1 MGLTV
6 RGGPAFTGRMQRIYY
21 TNDTL
26 VTGTEIARALLE
38 YAAAL
43 ARSDSAQ
50 TVSIPIRRP
59 DRTSA
64 RATLLVGP
72 ASQLVAEDLAEDED
86 LGDEV
91 VDDILVARLKA
102 MTSELAAPRAIS
114 TRAASSTPDE
124 VAVDADEDSIEWL

>member
-1 MGLTV
+1 
-6 RGGPAFTGRMQRIYY
+6 MQRIYY

-50 TVSIPIRRP
+50 TVSIPVRRP
-59 DRTSA
+59 DGTSA

-72 ASQLVAEDLAEDED
+72 ASQLIAEDVQDDED
-86 LGDEV
+86 LGEELR
-91 VDDILVARLKA
+91 DDVLVARIKA
-102 MTSELAAPRAIS
+102 MTAELAAPRAIS
-114 TRAASSTPDE
+114 TRAAATAPDE
-124 VAVDADEDSIEWL
+124 VANDADEQSIEWL

>member
-1 MGLTV
+1 
-6 RGGPAFTGRMQRIYY
+6 MQRIYY

-43 ARSDSAQ
+43 ARSDSSQ
-50 TVSIPIRRP
+50 TISIPVRRA
-59 DRTSA
+59 DGSSA

-72 ASQLVAEDLAEDED
+72 ASQLVAEDVEDDED

-91 VDDILVARLKA
+91 RDDVLVARMKA
-102 MTSELAAPRAIS
+102 MTAELAAPRAIS
-114 TRAASSTPDE
+114 TRAAATSPDE
-124 VAVDADEDSIEWL
+124 VANDADENSIEWL